1 MQPVDRLILALDVPT
16 GEEAIRWV
24 ERLKGRVGLF
34 KIGLRLFVAE
44 GPEFVRRLRAKG
56 AELFLDL
63 KLHDIPSTVE
73 ATMRAIA
80 SLDVRMTTIHATGGH
95 DMVRAAVD
103 GGGGKTEILAVTML
117 TSIGE
122 AEQQFIFGGT
132 EQVEDRVLNWANMAI
147 GSGADGLVASPL
159 EAAAI
164 TLYTGQ
170 TTKNRAPLIVTP
182 GIRMGGGGRQG
193 DQARTAG
200 PREAIEAGASHLV
213 VGRPILGAKNPEA
226 AAEAFVAEIAVA
238 TGPVTTGPA
247 TTGPTVTGPVTH

>member
-16 GEEAIRWV
+16 GDEALRWV
-24 ERLKGRVGLF
+24 DRLKGRVGLF
-34 KIGLRLFVAE
+34 KVGLRLFVAE
-44 GPEFVRRLRAKG
+44 GPSFVRALRGKG

-80 SLDVRMTTIHATGGH
+80 ALDVRMTTIHATGGH
-95 DMVRAAVD
+95 DMVQAAVN
-103 GGGGKTEILAVTML
+103 GGGGKTQILAVTML

-164 TLYTGQ
+164 KLYTGQ
-170 TTKNRAPLIVTP
+170 TTKNLDPLIVTP
-182 GIRMGGGGRQG
+182 GIRMGGGRQG

-200 PREAIEAGASHLV
+200 PREAIAAGASHLV
-213 VGRPILGAKNPEA
+213 VGRPILGAENPEA
-226 AAEAFVAEIAVA
+226 AAEAMVAEIAVA
-238 TGPVTTGPA
+238 TGSAAAGTA
-247 TTGPTVTGPVTH
+247 